1 MAEEKLE
8 EKIPSK
14 DDPSDSLKKKKKK
27 KIQLEEDSLDSPKK
41 KKKKKKKKIRLEE
54 DSLDTPKKK
63 KKKRIQSED
72 DSPDTPKKK
81 KKKKKKVRSKG
92 SKEGESPVKKIL
104 TALKEG
110 DVPVKKWVL
119 RILIVFGVLGGFYM
133 VQKSNEAKAIAK
145 TYMVSLAALNKLQI
159 SCTALWSEVG
169 IDKACDQALA
179 EKAIGKYSKDVKL
192 TVIEGRSHKFR
203 ADIQHRQG
211 DKIFRV
217 NKKGDLFLNTN
228 GCLSKLSIMNPDVE
242 QINRMASTC
251 KTPSS

>member
-27 KIQLEEDSLDSPKK
+27 KIQLEEDSLDS
-41 KKKKKKKKIRLEE
+41 
-54 DSLDTPKKK
+54 
-63 KKKRIQSED
+63 
-72 DSPDTPKKK
+72 PKKK

-169 IDKACDQALA
+169 IDKVCDQALA

-203 ADIQHRQG
+203 ADIQHKKG
-211 DKIFRV
+211 DKVFRV

-242 QINRMASTC
+242 QIHRMASTC
-251 KTPSS
+251 ETPSP

>member
-1 MAEEKLE
+1 MAEEKLD
-8 EKIPSK
+8 KKTQSK
-14 DDPSDSLKKKKKK
+14 DDSLDSPKKKKKK
-27 KIQLEEDSLDSPKK
+27 KIRLEEDSLDSPKK
-41 KKKKKKKKIRLEE
+41 KKKKKIRSGDE
-54 DSLDTPKKK
+54 SLD
-63 KKKRIQSED
+63 S
-72 DSPDTPKKK
+72 PKKK

-110 DVPVKKWVL
+110 DVPVKKWAL
-119 RILIVFGVLGGFYM
+119 RMLIVLGVLGGFYM

-169 IDKACDQALA
+169 IDKVCDQALA
-179 EKAIGKYSKDVKL
+179 EKAIGKYLRDVKL

-203 ADIQHRQG
+203 ADIQHKKG
-211 DKIFRV
+211 DKVFRV

-228 GCLSKLSIMNPDVE
+228 GCLSKLKVMNPDVK
-242 QINRMASTC
+242 QIDRMASTC
-251 KTPSS
+251 QIPSS

>member
-8 EKIPSK
+8 EKTPSK

-27 KIQLEEDSLDSPKK
+27 KTRSSDESLDSPKK
-41 KKKKKKKKIRLEE
+41 KKKKKKKL
-54 DSLDTPKKK
+54 P
-63 KKKRIQSED
+63 SED
-72 DSPDTPKKK
+72 AK
-81 KKKKKKVRSKG
+81 RS
-92 SKEGESPVKKIL
+92 EF
-104 TALKEG
+104 
-110 DVPVKKWVL
+110 PVKKWAL

-145 TYMVSLAALNKLQI
+145 TYMTSLAALNKLQI

-169 IDKACDQALA
+169 IDKVCDQALA
-179 EKAIGKYSKDVKL
+179 EKAIGKYLKDVKL

-203 ADIQHRQG
+203 ADIQHKKG

-217 NKKGDLFLNTN
+217 NKKGDMFLNTN
-228 GCLSKLSIMNPDVE
+228 GCLSKLNIMNPDVE
-242 QINRMASTC
+242 QINRMASNC

>member
-14 DDPSDSLKKKKKK
+14 DDPSGSLKKKKKK
-27 KIQLEEDSLDSPKK
+27 KIQLEEDSLDS
-41 KKKKKKKKIRLEE
+41 
-54 DSLDTPKKK
+54 
-63 KKKRIQSED
+63 
-72 DSPDTPKKK
+72 PKKK

-179 EKAIGKYSKDVKL
+179 EKAIGKYLKDVKL

-203 ADIQHRQG
+203 ADIQHKKG

>member
-1 MAEEKLE
+1 MAEEKLD
-8 EKIPSK
+8 KKTQSK
-14 DDPSDSLKKKKKK
+14 DDPSGSPKKKKKK
-27 KIQLEEDSLDSPKK
+27 KIRSGDESLDSPKK
-41 KKKKKKKKIRLEE
+41 KKKKKKKL
-54 DSLDTPKKK
+54 P
-63 KKKRIQSED
+63 SED
-72 DSPDTPKKK
+72 AK
-81 KKKKKKVRSKG
+81 RS
-92 SKEGESPVKKIL
+92 EF
-104 TALKEG
+104 
-110 DVPVKKWVL
+110 PVKKWAL
-119 RILIVFGVLGGFYM
+119 RMLIVLGVLGGFYM

-192 TVIEGRSHKFR
+192 TVIEARSHKFR
-203 ADIQHRQG
+203 ADIQHKKG

-242 QINRMASTC
+242 QIDRMASTC
-251 KTPSS
+251 KSPSS

>member
-1 MAEEKLE
+1 VAEEKLE
-8 EKIPSK
+8 EKTRPE
-14 DDPSDSLKKKKKK
+14 D
-27 KIQLEEDSLDSPKK
+27 DSLDTPKK
-41 KKKKKKKKIRLEE
+41 KKKKKKKKIRLED

-63 KKKRIQSED
+63 KKKKIRSEE
-72 DSPDTPKKK
+72 DSSDTPKKK
-81 KKKKKKVRSKG
+81 KKKKKKICSKD
-92 SKEGESPVKKIL
+92 SKEGESPVKKIF

-110 DVPVKKWVL
+110 DFPVKKWVL
-119 RILIVFGVLGGFYM
+119 RILIVFGVLGGFHM
-133 VQKSNEAKAIAK
+133 MQKSNEAKAIAK

-192 TVIEGRSHKFR
+192 TVIEARSHKFR
-203 ADIQHRQG
+203 ADIQHKKG

-217 NKKGDLFLNTN
+217 NKKGDMFLNTN

>member
-1 MAEEKLE
+1 MPEEKPE
-8 EKIPSK
+8 
-14 DDPSDSLKKKKKK
+14 K
-27 KIQLEEDSLDSPKK
+27 KIQSED
-41 KKKKKKKKIRLEE
+41 

-63 KKKRIQSED
+63 KIRSKD
-72 DSPDTPKKK
+72 DSLDTPKKK

-92 SKEGESPVKKIL
+92 SKEG
-104 TALKEG
+104 
-110 DVPVKKWVL
+110 DVPVKKWAL
-119 RILIVFGVLGGFYM
+119 RMLIVLGVLGGFYM

-169 IDKACDQALA
+169 IDKVCDQALA
-179 EKAIGKYSKDVKL
+179 EKAIGKYLRDVKL

-203 ADIQHRQG
+203 ADIQHKKG

-228 GCLSKLSIMNPDVE
+228 GCLSKLSIMNPDVG
-242 QINRMASTC
+242 QIQRMASSC
-251 KTPSS
+251 KTPAS

>member
-27 KIQLEEDSLDSPKK
+27 KIQLEEDSLDS
-41 KKKKKKKKIRLEE
+41 
-54 DSLDTPKKK
+54 
-63 KKKRIQSED
+63 
-72 DSPDTPKKK
+72 PKKK

-217 NKKGDLFLNTN
+217 NKKGDMFLNTN
-228 GCLSKLSIMNPDVE
+228 GCLSKLSVMNPDVE

>member
-8 EKIPSK
+8 EKTRS
-14 DDPSDSLKKKKKK
+14 
-27 KIQLEEDSLDSPKK
+27 
-41 KKKKKKKKIRLEE
+41 EE

-63 KKKRIQSED
+63 KKKKIRSED

-110 DVPVKKWVL
+110 DVPVKKWAL

-169 IDKACDQALA
+169 IDKVCGQSLA
-179 EKAIGKYSKDVKL
+179 EKAIGKYLKDVKL

-203 ADIQHRQG
+203 ADIQHRTG

-242 QINRMASTC
+242 QIHRMAMTC

>member
-1 MAEEKLE
+1 MAEEKLD
-8 EKIPSK
+8 KKTQSK
-14 DDPSDSLKKKKKK
+14 DDPSG
-27 KIQLEEDSLDSPKK
+27 SPKK
-41 KKKKKKKKIRLEE
+41 KKKKKIRSGDE
-54 DSLDTPKKK
+54 SLD
-63 KKKRIQSED
+63 S
-72 DSPDTPKKK
+72 PKKK

-179 EKAIGKYSKDVKL
+179 EKAIGKYLKDVKL

-203 ADIQHRQG
+203 ADIQHKKG

-228 GCLSKLSIMNPDVE
+228 GCLSKLSIMNPDVK
-242 QINRMASTC
+242 QIDRMASTC

>member
-1 MAEEKLE
+1 
-8 EKIPSK
+8 
-14 DDPSDSLKKKKKK
+14 
-27 KIQLEEDSLDSPKK
+27 
-41 KKKKKKKKIRLEE
+41 
-54 DSLDTPKKK
+54 
-63 KKKRIQSED
+63 
-72 DSPDTPKKK
+72 
-81 KKKKKKVRSKG
+81 
-92 SKEGESPVKKIL
+92 
-104 TALKEG
+104 
-110 DVPVKKWVL
+110 
-119 RILIVFGVLGGFYM
+119 M

-145 TYMVSLAALNKLQI
+145 TYMLSLAALNKLQI

-169 IDKACDQALA
+169 IDKVCDQALA

-203 ADIQHRQG
+203 ADIQHKKG
-211 DKIFRV
+211 DKVFRV

>member
-14 DDPSDSLKKKKKK
+14 DDPSGSLKKKKKK
-27 KIQLEEDSLDSPKK
+27 KIQLEEDSLDS
-41 KKKKKKKKIRLEE
+41 
-54 DSLDTPKKK
+54 
-63 KKKRIQSED
+63 
-72 DSPDTPKKK
+72 PKKK

-203 ADIQHRQG
+203 ADIQHRKG
-211 DKIFRV
+211 DKIFQV
-217 NKKGDLFLNTN
+217 NKKGDMFLNTN

>member
-27 KIQLEEDSLDSPKK
+27 KI
-41 KKKKKKKKIRLEE
+41 RL
-54 DSLDTPKKK
+54 
-63 KKKRIQSED
+63 ED

-104 TALKEG
+104 TALKKG

-119 RILIVFGVLGGFYM
+119 RILIVFGVLGGFHM
-133 VQKSNEAKAIAK
+133 MQKSNEAKAIAK
-145 TYMVSLAALNKLQI
+145 TYMTSLAALNKLQI

-179 EKAIGKYSKDVKL
+179 EKAIGKYIKDVKL

-203 ADIQHRQG
+203 ADIQHKKG
-211 DKIFRV
+211 DKTFRV

-228 GCLSKLSIMNPDVE
+228 GCMSKLSVMNPDVE

>member
-8 EKIPSK
+8 EKTRSE
-14 DDPSDSLKKKKKK
+14 D
-27 KIQLEEDSLDSPKK
+27 DSLDIPKK
-41 KKKKKKKKIRLEE
+41 KKKKKKKKIRSED
-54 DSLDTPKKK
+54 DSLDTPKKKKKK

-110 DVPVKKWVL
+110 DVPVKKWVF
-119 RILIVFGVLGGFYM
+119 RILIVLGVLGGFHTM
-133 VQKSNEAKAIAK
+133 QKSNEAKAIAK
-145 TYMVSLAALNKLQI
+145 TYMTSLAALIKLQI

-192 TVIEGRSHKFR
+192 TVIEARSHKFR
-203 ADIQHRQG
+203 ADIQHKTG

-217 NKKGDLFLNTN
+217 NKKGDMFLNTN
-228 GCLSKLSIMNPDVE
+228 GCLSKLSIMNPGVE